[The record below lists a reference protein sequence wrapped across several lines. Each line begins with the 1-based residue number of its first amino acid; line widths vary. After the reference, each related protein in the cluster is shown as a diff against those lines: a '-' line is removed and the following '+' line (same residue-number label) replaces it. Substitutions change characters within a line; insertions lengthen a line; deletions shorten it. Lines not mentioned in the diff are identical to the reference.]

1 MKFIKDNF
9 YIKKLFNL
17 IIFLPIISFFVGFYS
32 NENSAGMGNYA
43 ADSDWIRENIK
54 IFLEH
59 NLRDAVLHP
68 DLFGNR
74 TPLIYVLNK
83 LFNPFFGNFETYRAS
98 VFVISI
104 FGPIFFYFLLKLRFN
119 FVDKKILFLISS
131 FIYLSPYYRT
141 SAYWGLNENY
151 SIISTILT
159 FLFFQNYLLNQKNK
173 NIFLILSILFSS
185 ITVYFDLKF
194 LIVPIICLIKF
205 VTINKNFK
213 TIFFIFFAYF
223 LFALP
228 YFYLI
233 YKWEGIVPKATQLA
247 NPKSVTSTADLNNL
261 YFIHVGYAATL
272 ISFYLLP
279 AILFI
284 EKNIISRTK
293 EIFSIKINYILLLVS
308 IVYILCNLLFF
319 DFKRFTIDEYWVG
332 LGVVHKLSLF
342 LTSNI
347 FYQEIITYFFFFC
360 SFLLLI
366 FIFSQSKSDFCILIY
381 FLIISLFLWP
391 LMQEYFDPI
400 IIILVLSVF
409 NSVRYFNKLNSVLAL
424 SYFSTFLI
432 IANLYYN

>member
-17 IIFLPIISFFVGFYS
+17 IIFLPIISFFVGFYL

-54 IFLEH
+54 IFLEN

-151 SIISTILT
+151 SIISTTLT

-185 ITVYFDLKF
+185 VTVYFDLKF
-194 LIVPIICLIKF
+194 LIVPLICLIKF
-205 VTINKNFK
+205 ITINKNFK
-213 TIFFIFFAYF
+213 KIFLIFFAYF
-223 LFALP
+223 LLALP

-247 NPKSVTSTADLNNL
+247 NPKSITSTTDLNNL
-261 YFIHVGYAATL
+261 YLIHLGYAATL

-284 EKNIISRTK
+284 EKNIILKTK
-293 EIFSIKINYILLLVS
+293 EIFSIKINYILLLL
-308 IVYILCNLLFF
+308 ITIYILCNLLFF
-319 DFKRFTIDEYWVG
+319 DFKRFTVDEYWVG

-347 FYQEIITYFFFFC
+347 FYQEIITYFFFIC
-360 SFLLLI
+360 SFIVLI
-366 FIFSQSKSDFCILIY
+366 FIFNQSKRDFYILIY

-400 IIILVLSVF
+400 ILILVFSVF
-409 NSVRYFNKLNSVLAL
+409 SSVKYFNKLNSVIAFSYL
-424 SYFSTFLI
+424 STLLI

>member
-1 MKFIKDNF
+1 M
-9 YIKKLFNL
+9 
-17 IIFLPIISFFVGFYS
+17 
-32 NENSAGMGNYA
+32 
-43 ADSDWIRENIK
+43 
-54 IFLEH
+54 
-59 NLRDAVLHP
+59 
-68 DLFGNR
+68 
-74 TPLIYVLNK
+74 
-83 LFNPFFGNFETYRAS
+83 
-98 VFVISI
+98 
-104 FGPIFFYFLLKLRFN
+104 
-119 FVDKKILFLISS
+119 
-131 FIYLSPYYRT
+131 IYLSPYYRT

-194 LIVPIICLIKF
+194 LIVPLICLIKF
-205 VTINKNFK
+205 ITINKNFK
-213 TIFFIFFAYF
+213 KIFLIFFAYF
-223 LFALP
+223 LLALP

-247 NPKSVTSTADLNNL
+247 NPKSVTSTTDLNNL
-261 YFIHVGYAATL
+261 YLIHVGYAATL

-284 EKNIISRTK
+284 EKNVILKTK
-293 EIFSIKINYILLLVS
+293 EIFSIKINYILLLL
-308 IVYILCNLLFF
+308 ITIYILCNLLFF
-319 DFKRFTIDEYWVG
+319 DFKRFTVDEYWVG

-347 FYQEIITYFFFFC
+347 FYQEIITYFFFIC
-360 SFLLLI
+360 SFIVLI
-366 FIFSQSKSDFCILIY
+366 FIFNQSKRDFYILIY

-400 IIILVLSVF
+400 ILILVFSVF
-409 NSVRYFNKLNSVLAL
+409 SSVKYFNKLNSVFAL
-424 SYFSTFLI
+424 IYLSTLLI